1 MRLAISNLDRFSV
14 LDLYI
19 FNIYHSVEEELLLF
33 KAIRIVGG
41 IIVLCTLSTLTREMY
56 SLCYYK
62 NKLLE
67 L

>member
-1 MRLAISNLDRFSV
+1 MIGSLSWTFIFS
-14 LDLYI
+14 I
-19 FNIYHSVEEELLLF
+19 FYHSVEEELLLF
-33 KAIRIVGG
+33 KAIRIVEG
-41 IIVLCTLSTLTREMY
+41 IIVLCTLFTLAREMY